1 MVEGKTE
8 RMGDGKNK
16 KRRKG
21 LGHVK
26 ILIVREAAKGWWRGE
41 DKVDVTPT
49 HTTAGKIRVVKNNH
63 SY

>member
-1 MVEGKTE
+1 
-8 RMGDGKNK
+8 MGDGKNK
-16 KRRKG
+16 KIRKG

-26 ILIVREAAKGWWRGE
+26 ILIVREAAEGWWRGE

-49 HTTAGKIRVVKNNH
+49 QTTAGKVPGVVKNNH